1 MRSIRH
7 HLKAGMTLVEL
18 LVVVSILVLLSA
30 VVLPNLAGREG
41 GRAVQLAS
49 TNVSAQF
56 AKAQSVAISRKGS
69 HGIWLTPLPN
79 NAAACVDL
87 YSSDVPDPYRGDTFD
102 AKFTVAPSP
111 SWSFATLVA
120 TPSGCAASLATAT
133 FGNFANAGNL
143 IQFNEAGPRY
153 DFRFNTPGSPG
164 MFAVLR
170 PTANQTS
177 GNSIWPAPPPA
188 AHRFA
193 IYRLPTRAGQP
204 LTLPQGVAIDM
215 AWSGVATQRFG
226 TVVAAPGS
234 PVLGGDGQATAPP
247 GDDWTF
253 DPAYQSASVVGSP
266 ATVVTMYDAAGSL
279 AEMCYIAN
287 ASSASTTRFF
297 PQGPIYLLVGRVD
310 RCGLPYNS
318 APTDDNPGANW
329 QYRDSRWIAID
340 PRTGIV
346 KVAEPLVGATV
357 ITARESQSL
366 IRAGLTA
373 SNP

>member
-1 MRSIRH
+1 MSASQTRPN
-7 HLKAGMTLVEL
+7 AGMTLVEL

-49 TNVSAQF
+49 ANVSAQF

-69 HGIWLTPLPN
+69 YGIWLKPLPN
-79 NAAACVDL
+79 NTAACVDL
-87 YSSDVPDPYRGDTFD
+87 YSSDVPDPYRGDWFE

-111 SWSFATLVA
+111 SWTSAMLVA
-120 TPSGCAASLATAT
+120 TPAGCAASLATPA

-153 DFRFNTPGSPG
+153 DFRLTPTGT
-164 MFAVLR
+164 FVVLR
-170 PTANQTS
+170 PAANQTS
-177 GNSIWPAPPPA
+177 GNSTWPAPPPA

-193 IYRLPTRAGQP
+193 IYRLPTRTGQP
-204 LTLPQGVAIDM
+204 LTLAQGVAIDM

-226 TVVAAPGS
+226 TA
-234 PVLGGDGQATAPP
+234 VLGGDGSTTLTT

-253 DPAYQSASVVGSP
+253 DPAYQIASVVGSP
-266 ATVVTMYDAAGSL
+266 ATVVAMYDAAGAL

-287 ASSASTTRFF
+287 ATSASTTRFF

-329 QYRDSRWIAID
+329 QYRNSRWIAID

-346 KVAEPLVGATV
+346 KVAEPLVGSTV
-357 ITARESQSL
+357 ITARESQAL
-366 IRAGLTA
+366 IRAGLTV

>member
-1 MRSIRH
+1 MSASQTRPN
-7 HLKAGMTLVEL
+7 AGMTLVEL

-41 GRAVQLAS
+41 SRAVQLAS

-69 HGIWLTPLPN
+69 HGIWLTSLPN

-87 YSSDVPDPYRGDTFD
+87 YSSDVPDPYRGDTFV
-102 AKFTVAPSP
+102 AKFTVTPSA

-120 TPSGCAASLATAT
+120 TPTGCAASLATPA

-153 DFRFNTPGSPG
+153 DFRLTPTGT
-164 MFAVLR
+164 FAVLR

-193 IYRLPTRAGQP
+193 IYRLPTRTGQP
-204 LTLPQGVAIDM
+204 LTLAQGMALDM

-226 TVVAAPGS
+226 AL
-234 PVLGGDGQATAPP
+234 VLGGDGTTTPTT

-253 DPAYQSASVVGSP
+253 DPAYQIASVVGSP
-266 ATVVTMYDAAGSL
+266 ATVVAMYDAAGAL
-279 AEMCYIAN
+279 AELCYIAN
-287 ASSASTTRFF
+287 AAAASTTRFF

-318 APTDDNPGANW
+318 APTDGNPGANW

-357 ITARESQSL
+357 MTARESQAL
-366 IRAGLTA
+366 IRAGLNV